1 MASSDPPSDDD
12 AKARMRRLMV
22 KHAGHSAEAAREL
35 GISRMELS
43 RRLRKLGM
51 GKLPAEERA
60 RAAKRFRL
68 TG

>member
-1 MASSDPPSDDD
+1 
-12 AKARMRRLMV
+12 MRRLMV